1 MLGKIDR
8 EQIGE
13 KEIRGIEMKVV
24 GRVKGVERAS
34 KKEIRYG
41 TIGQQDR
48 VSMIDQGN
56 GGITTKY
63 GTLGIWVKRAIKEQY
78 KKIRRIG

>member
-1 MLGKIDR
+1 
-8 EQIGE
+8 
-13 KEIRGIEMKVV
+13 MKVI

-48 VSMIDQGN
+48 VSMIDQGE
-56 GGITTKY
+56 GAITTKY

-78 KKIRRIG
+78 KRGQRIGKGD